1 MFKLIFILFG
11 LLSFYQPQQSEKN
24 KLPIK
29 KRVIKSDA
37 TWKNILTHDQYR
49 IARLKQT
56 ERPYSSSLNLNYRKG
71 IFYCVAC
78 NNVLFSSKHKFNSG
92 TGWPSFYD
100 VPSDTSVYVKKDFSL
115 GSIRDEL
122 LCMKCDAHLG
132 HVFDDGPKPTGKRYC
147 INGTVLKFK
156 KDE

>member
-1 MFKLIFILFG
+1 MTKLILIFLGILTIFN
-11 LLSFYQPQQSEKN
+11 SQQPKQS

-29 KRVIKSDA
+29 KRIIKSDEA
-37 TWKNILTHDQYR
+37 WKRTLTHDQYR

-71 IFYCVAC
+71 IFHCIAC
-78 NNVLFSSKHKFNSG
+78 NNVLFSSEHKFNSG

-100 VPSDTSVYVKKDFSL
+100 LPTDTSVYIKKDFSF

-132 HVFDDGPKPTGKRYC
+132 HVFDDGPRPTGKRYC

-156 KDE
+156 NDE